1 MTGATRAISASGI
14 STRSAPAIDL
24 PARFLGF
31 ALVNLL
37 FVALTAP
44 FALPLLLSGYYQ
56 SKLLVFV
63 HLNTIGVVGMM
74 IVGASYQLVPVVL
87 QTPIASERL
96 GRASF
101 WCLVAGILAFLSGLY
116 SGYLPLLGSGGTL
129 MVLGFAIYIVVLVL
143 TLLRAPVIDIVGWH
157 IAASL
162 FGLAGGMTL
171 GLLLALNR
179 GAGFLGGMTL
189 RLLATHIV
197 LMVGGWVMML
207 LMGVAYRL
215 IGMFTV
221 SEERVHPGL
230 ARLCLTLLVGGV
242 WLLAASALFGL
253 PRPFLVTG
261 GVLLLT
267 AHLAFAA
274 QLVRIYRGRRRRGI
288 DVHMPFMV
296 LAAALGLLAVALV
309 IVGIVTDSPALS
321 RIWVAAAWFGIA
333 GMAETAIMGMFY
345 KIATFLIWLRSY
357 APLAGRYKV
366 PRLEEL
372 YRRRL
377 ALTGFAVWLAALIV
391 SAGALIANSRTL
403 AIVAGLT
410 IAVGLGCFLINVAGI
425 ARHWRAPELQPRVS
439 PNAR

>member
-1 MTGATRAISASGI
+1 MTGAVGAMSSGI
-14 STRSAPAIDL
+14 SSRSAPSIDL
-24 PARFLGF
+24 PARFLAF
-31 ALVNLL
+31 ALVDLL

-44 FALPLLLSGYYQ
+44 FAMPLLLTGYYQ

-63 HLNTIGVVGMM
+63 HLNTIGVVGVM

-96 GRASF
+96 GRVSF
-101 WCLVAGILAFLSGLY
+101 WFLLAGIVAFLSGLY
-116 SGYLPLLGSGGTL
+116 TGRLPLLGGGGTL
-129 MVLGFAIYIVVLVL
+129 MVLGFAIYIAVLVL
-143 TLLRAPVIDIVGWH
+143 TLMRAPVIDIVGWH

-197 LMVGGWVMML
+197 LMVGGWVMVL

-221 SEERVHPGL
+221 SEESLHPRL
-230 ARLCLTLLVGGV
+230 AWLGFALLVGGV

-253 PRPFLVTG
+253 PTSILVTG
-261 GVLLLT
+261 AGLF
-267 AHLAFAA
+267 FAA
-274 QLVRIYRGRRRRGI
+274 QVAFATQLTHLYRGRRRRGI
-288 DVHMPFMV
+288 DIHMPFMI
-296 LAAALGLLAVALV
+296 LAAAMGLLAVALV
-309 IVGIVTDSPALS
+309 IVGLVTDAPALS

-333 GMAETAIMGMFY
+333 GMVETAMMGMFY

-377 ALTGFAVWLAALIV
+377 ALIGFAVWLAGLFV
-391 SAGALIANSRTL
+391 SAGALLLDSRVL
-403 AIVAGLT
+403 AIASGMT
-410 IAVGLGCFLINVAGI
+410 IAVGIGCFLINVVRI
-425 ARHWRAPELQPRVS
+425 ARHWRVPELEPRVRA
-439 PNAR
+439 NAR

>member
-1 MTGATRAISASGI
+1 MTGAVGAMSSGI
-14 STRSAPAIDL
+14 SSRSAPSIDL
-24 PARFLGF
+24 PARFLAF
-31 ALVNLL
+31 ALVDLL

-44 FALPLLLSGYYQ
+44 FAMPLLVGGYYQ

-63 HLNTIGVVGMM
+63 HLNTIGVVGVM

-96 GRASF
+96 GRVSF
-101 WCLVAGILAFLSGLY
+101 WFLLAGIVAFLSGLY
-116 SGYLPLLGSGGTL
+116 TGRLPLLGTGGTL
-129 MVLGFAIYIVVLVL
+129 MVLGFAIYIAVLVL
-143 TLLRAPVIDIVGWH
+143 TLMRAPVIDIVGWH

-197 LMVGGWVMML
+197 LMVGGWVMVL

-221 SEERVHPGL
+221 SEGSLHPRL
-230 ARLCLTLLVGGV
+230 AWLGFALLVGGV

-253 PRPFLVTG
+253 PTSISVVGAGLFFA
-261 GVLLLT
+261 
-267 AHLAFAA
+267 AHVAFAA
-274 QLVRIYRGRRRRGI
+274 QLTRLYRLRRRRGI
-288 DVHMPFMV
+288 DIHMPFMV
-296 LAAALGLLAVALV
+296 LAAAMGLLAMGLV
-309 IVGIVTDSPALS
+309 IVGLATDAPALS
-321 RIWVAAAWFGIA
+321 LIWIAAVWFGIA
-333 GMAETAIMGMFY
+333 GMVETAMMGMFY

-366 PRLEEL
+366 PRLEDL

-377 ALTGFAVWLAALIV
+377 ALIGFAVWLAGLIV
-391 SAGALIANSRTL
+391 SAGALLLDSRTL
-403 AIVAGLT
+403 AVVSGMT
-410 IAVGLGCFLINVAGI
+410 IAVGIGCFLINVVRI
-425 ARHWRAPELQPRVS
+425 ARHWRTPELQPRVRT
-439 PNAR
+439 NAR